1 MSELEDRINSVLSD
15 PGQMEKITKLAQSL
29 MGGQGAAMPGM
40 LGELMKGAPDGGDST
55 GGGMPDMEMLGRIGK
70 LLNSGGA
77 GNQKEQALLEAM
89 KPYLS
94 EKRRSKMD
102 RAIKIARL
110 ARLARFAMGETESDG
125 NA

>member
-29 MGGQGAAMPGM
+29 MGGQGTAVPGM
-40 LGELMKGAPDGGDST
+40 LGDMLKGTASGSESMD
-55 GGGMPDMEMLGRIGK
+55 GMPDMEMLGRIGK
-70 LLNSGGA
+70 LINSGA
-77 GNQKEQALLEAM
+77 GGKGREQALLEAM

-94 EKRRSKMD
+94 EKRRGKMD
-102 RAIKIARL
+102 RAMKIARL